1 VLQGKSKVD
10 KIASSVVLPFHHFS
24 GDANPPSAVRPTKE
38 PVPSE
43 PEVIQHRDPALQ
55 LEEVIQLDTG
65 TDDPQ
70 VKENQSEDGKCE
82 PEDTEMSEPASEVSS
97 ATEEQ
102 FHSLNDE
109 RNLKQ
114 NHKRHQEPEFND
126 QLKAFDYAE
135 ARNNVSFGEPKAG
148 RRKDNTVARAI
159 NTYSG
164 DKKKASNDPGG
175 VETGE
180 NFQNPRRRQ
189 AFPPSGNRSSTYH

>member
-24 GDANPPSAVRPTKE
+24 GDAKPPSAIRPTKE
-38 PVPSE
+38 SVPSE

-70 VKENQSEDGKCE
+70 VKENQSEDRKCE
-82 PEDTEMSEPASEVSS
+82 PEDTEMSETAPEVSS
-97 ATEEQ
+97 ATEQQ

-114 NHKRHQEPEFND
+114 NHKRPQEPEFND
-126 QLKAFDYAE
+126 QLKTFDYAE
-135 ARNNVSFGEPKAG
+135 ARKNVSFGEPKAG

-159 NTYSG
+159 NTDSG
-164 DKKKASNDPGG
+164 DKKKASNNPGG

-180 NFQNPRRRQ
+180 NFQNLRRRQ